1 MFSETVAQQK
11 KSAIIPKSSKKKD
24 TVDRGQLNNVNTEQG
39 VVNPKQSYQMSDE
52 ELEEEVFFVII

>member
-11 KSAIIPKSSKKKD
+11 RSAIIPKSSKKKD
-24 TVDRGQLNNVNTEQG
+24 TVDRGQLNVNTEQG

>member
-11 KSAIIPKSSKKKD
+11 KSATIPKSSNKKD

>member
-1 MFSETVAQQK
+1 VEIQVAFFSLQP
-11 KSAIIPKSSKKKD
+11 IFIC
-24 TVDRGQLNNVNTEQG
+24 QLNNVNTEQG